1 MENDKDIVAALA
13 HDVEKG
19 FRLLMTRYKEPVY
32 WHIRRMVVLHDDAQ
46 DATQETFIRIY
57 RSFASYRGDCTL
69 RSWIYRIATNEALRI
84 IGRRK
89 TDEVSMEQESDA
101 AEQVP
106 ADSYVDYSDAL
117 ALRFQQ
123 AVLSLPRMQQLVFNL
138 RYYDELPF
146 EEIAQVADTTN
157 ASAKASYHKAKEK
170 IVNYMYEHD

>member
-1 MENDKDIVAALA
+1 MENDKDIVAALIQ
-13 HDVEKG
+13 DTEQG
-19 FRLLMTRYKEPVY
+19 FRLLMKRYKEPVY

-57 RSFASYRGDCTL
+57 RSFDNYRGECTL
-69 RSWIYRIATNEALRI
+69 RSWIYRIATNEALRT
-84 IGRRK
+84 IGRRRA
-89 TDEVSMEQESDA
+89 DEVSMEQESEA
-101 AEQVP
+101 VQQVP
-106 ADSYVDYSDAL
+106 ADSYVDYSDAA

-146 EEIAQVADTTN
+146 DEIAQVAGTTT

-170 IVNYMYEHD
+170 ITTYMYEHD